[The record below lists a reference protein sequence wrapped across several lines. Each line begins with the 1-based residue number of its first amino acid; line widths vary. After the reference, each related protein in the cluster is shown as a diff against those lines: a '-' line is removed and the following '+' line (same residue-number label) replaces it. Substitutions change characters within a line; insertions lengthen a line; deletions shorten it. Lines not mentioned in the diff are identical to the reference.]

1 MCWWSRTSP
10 GWSKIGPGYYF
21 LPPQIWAWAG
31 FRKYFIKKWVDQVI
45 SVFPFEYRFYKKV
58 GIETFYFK
66 NPLLSHLKSYRRRD
80 FRCRIGLMPGS
91 RFDQIKRNLVV
102 MRKLIKEF
110 YKFKNNI
117 EFCLILYDRV
127 DSLKVQIPAQI
138 KVITQN
144 RYQAMKDCD
153 LLIISSGTASLEAR
167 IMSIPQ
173 IFVHRPAV
181 FDYYFFR
188 RFIRIKE
195 YNLANLYFN
204 NRDVPAYISPD
215 SNYLS
220 EKLFNHI
227 QDILPS
233 LGLKW

>member
-1 MCWWSRTSP
+1 
-10 GWSKIGPGYYF
+10 
-21 LPPQIWAWAG
+21 
-31 FRKYFIKKWVDQVI
+31 
-45 SVFPFEYRFYKKV
+45 
-58 GIETFYFK
+58 
-66 NPLLSHLKSYRRRD
+66 
-80 FRCRIGLMPGS
+80 
-91 RFDQIKRNLVV
+91 